1 MDLQNTRHPRGSAAR
16 ILLTSVFGPYA
27 QDDEFGSQK
36 INPMEL
42 WHNQV
47 TRVQGPFSLRMFNRS
62 FGMLFIQAN
71 ISAPCIMLDF
81 PTLDRFIEEIKNN
94 SYDIIGIGSITINV
108 LKVKKMCELIRQYQ
122 PEATIVVGGHVANL
136 PDLDQRIDADEIVKG
151 EGVRWFREYLGEA
164 PDRPLRHPEIPTYVD
179 YRNMGSTVK
188 IKPRDRTA
196 TLIPSVGCPLGCNF
210 CVTSAMFGGKGKFVN
225 FYNSGEELY
234 DIICQLEASM
244 KVQSFF
250 VMDENFLLHRPR
262 ALGLLKLMEEH
273 DKSWSFNV
281 FSSANVLSKYTLDE
295 LLGLGISWVWMGLE
309 GEASQYAKLKG
320 IDSRALVKRL
330 QSNGIRVLGSSIIGM
345 EEHSP
350 ENIDRVIDYAVSH
363 DTDFHQFMLYTA
375 LAGTPL
381 YEELKIAGKIK
392 PETEVPTSDHHGQ
405 FRFNFHHPLIRD
417 GQETE
422 YLLRAFHRDFSVNG
436 PSVVRA
442 IATTLKGWRRHKNHP
457 EPRIRRRFEF
467 ESRDLVKHGVP
478 MVAAALEYYRDQ
490 PALKARF
497 ESLMLELV
505 AEYGDQA
512 RHFAAVAGPFVL
524 EKIQEEEQRLKSGW
538 TYEPP
543 TFYEKNAAWLA
554 MENSLAD
561 NVCLNAKPATVA

>member
-1 MDLQNTRHPRGSAAR
+1 MVLKNGQPPQVGNAR

-71 ISAPCIMLDF
+71 IEAPCIMLDF

-94 SYDIIGIGSITINV
+94 RYDIIGIGSITINV
-108 LKVKKMCELIRQYQ
+108 LKVKKMCELVREYQ
-122 PEATIVVGGHVANL
+122 PGATIVVGGHVANL
-136 PDLDQRIDADEIVKG
+136 PDLEERIDADEIVKG
-151 EGVRWFREYLGEA
+151 EGVRWFREYLGE
-164 PDRPLRHPEIPTYVD
+164 DTSRPLVHPEIPTYVD
-179 YRNMGSTVK
+179 YRNMGTTVK

-225 FYNSGEELY
+225 FYNSGEELFE
-234 DIICQLEASM
+234 IICQLESSM

-262 ALGLLKLMEEH
+262 ALSLLKLMKEH
-273 DKSWSFNV
+273 NKSWSFHV
-281 FSSANVLSKYTLDE
+281 FSSANVLSKYTTEQLVE
-295 LLGLGISWVWMGLE
+295 LGISWVWMGLE

-320 IDSRALVKRL
+320 IDTRPLVKEL
-330 QSNGIRVLGSSIIGM
+330 QSHGIRILGSTIIGL
-345 EEHSP
+345 EDHCP
-350 ENIDRVIDYAVSH
+350 ENIDRVIDYAASH

-381 YEELKIAGKIK
+381 YNDLKIQGLIK
-392 PETEVPTSDHHGQ
+392 DESEVPTSDHHGQ
-405 FRFNFHHPLIRD
+405 YRFNFLHPLIRD

-422 YLLRAFHRDFSVNG
+422 YLLRAFNRDFAVNG

-442 IATTLKGWRRHKNHP
+442 ISTTLKGWRQHRNHP
-457 EPRIRRRFEF
+457 DPRVCKRFER
-467 ESRDLVKHGVP
+467 ESRDLLKHGVP
-478 MVAAALEYYRDQ
+478 MVAAALEYYDDQ
-490 PALKARF
+490 PELKARF
-497 ESLMLELV
+497 EVLMSDLI
-505 AEYGDQA
+505 AEYGEQA
-512 RHFAAVAGPFVL
+512 EHFAQVAGPFVL
-524 EKIQEEEQRLKSGW
+524 EKIREEEERLKAGW

-543 TFYEKNAAWLA
+543 TFYEKNEAWLA
-554 MENSLAD
+554 MERLD
-561 NVCLNAKPATVA
+561 PASV